1 MSTFKI
7 SKNEKSIQVTQIA
20 RIGDWFKKNQGDVA
34 IAIGF
39 VLVAVISFGIGYLTA
54 PGQTKNPIVIEE
66 PQNFSASAGDVLVNI
81 VEDTEN
87 APEPTIKNGSEKGLF
102 VASKNGTKY
111 YWPWSSWAKRIK
123 PENEVWFKSEADAQT
138 AGYSKS
144 ADFNDQA
151 PAGYQT
157 Q

>member
-1 MSTFKI
+1 MSTFEI
-7 SKNEKSIQVTQIA
+7 LKNEKPVSVTQIA
-20 RIGDWFKKNQGDVA
+20 RIGDWLKKNQGDIA
-34 IAIGF
+34 IAAGF
-39 VLVAVISFGIGYLTA
+39 VLVAVISFGIGYLSA

-66 PQNFSASAGDVLVNI
+66 PQDFSASAGNVLVNI

-87 APEPTIKNGSEKGLF
+87 ASGTVKEQESEKGLL

-123 PENEVWFKSEADAQT
+123 PENEVWFNSETEAQK

-144 ADFNDQA
+144 ADFDQNA
-151 PAGYQT
+151 PAGYKP
-157 Q
+157 